1 MTIRTRRETV
11 TFERSFSLKDL
22 DRNLPAGIYE
32 VMTDEELI
40 EAISFPVYRRV
51 STMMLVPAGSSSSAV
66 EMLTVDPRDLAAAIE
81 RDAATRTTEVASPKV
96 R

>member
-51 STMMLVPAGSSSSAV
+51 STMMLVPAGSSSSTI